1 MDMNGQ
7 DAETAKGSV
16 ATRIAGG
23 VFDRWH
29 TDVQGGIPVL
39 RDSVMVFTCHRIPA
53 QTQPM

>member
-1 MDMNGQ
+1 MSGQ

-23 VFDRWH
+23 VFDRRH
-29 TDVQGGIPVL
+29 TDVQGGIPAL
-39 RDSVMVFTCHRIPA
+39 HDSVTVFTGHRIPA